1 MNRNTLVRILV
12 VVCLALG
19 VASLLGRSA
28 RAVPLGP
35 DLDATVGTQIGVDFA
50 SPATDSIPAGTTFS
64 GSLSWNFD
72 IANHLGAPNSVSAPA
87 ISVTSGYDPSLF
99 FANGPSFS
107 TSSLPFTVSQPSLA
121 PQSDMHLSLGSSLS
135 ASGQVGCDTARSMSP
150 AVVPPGGAQ
159 ETVAFTVRC
168 TDPTVHSVNGG
179 MSLFPPCDN
188 LDALCTTGPTSFTF
202 VSFTPPQNLDQGEQW
217 NDSISDQPVGLGFD
231 LANLVTGKQYTFA
244 LIVQMPNPYPVPI
257 VWTPGIGMSVYSTQP
272 SSCSGCGVPASSLTV
287 PVPSLDG
294 PTPNAGAVTFSTG
307 EPSIWNLNVVNQR
320 NINYDATDGGGL
332 VYSGPTSAVAGQQ
345 VTLSTGWN
353 PQGDIPLDGTPVT
366 FTLGSQSCTGTT
378 TDGLTPNAQESCTMT
393 LAQPVG
399 SYSLKM
405 FTPGDRSVYPESA
418 SVPFSI
424 SAPTA
429 AELCA
434 LTRQD
439 VDASTK
445 YRQLRPAA
453 QKATD
458 LLVTAACQILTNI
471 GPTLKPAAK
480 TKLIAAYQ
488 AGVGTLAAN
497 GWITRAQAELLAFL
511 ASQL

>member
-1 MNRNTLVRILV
+1 MNRDTLVRIV
-12 VVCLALG
+12 FVVCLALG
-19 VASLLGRSA
+19 VASLLGSGA
-28 RAVPLGP
+28 RAVPLPP
-35 DLDATVGTQIGVDFA
+35 DLNATVTGQVGVDFA
-50 SPATDSIPAGTTFS
+50 SPATDSIPGGTTFT
-64 GSLSWNFD
+64 GNLSWNFG
-72 IANHLGAPNSVSAPA
+72 LGNFQSPDPVSSPA

-99 FANGPSFS
+99 FSNGPPFPTTSF
-107 TSSLPFTVSQPSLA
+107 PFTVSQPSLD
-121 PQSDMHLSLGSSLS
+121 PQSDLHMSLGSSLA

-159 ETVAFTVRC
+159 ETIAFTVRC
-168 TDPTVHSVNGG
+168 TDPTVHRVNGG

-231 LANLVTGKQYTFA
+231 LANLVTGKQYTLA
-244 LIVQMPNPYPVPI
+244 LTVQMPNPYPVPI
-257 VWTPGIGMSVYSTQP
+257 AWAPGIGMSVYSTQP
-272 SSCSGCGVPASSLTV
+272 SSCSGCSVPASSLTV

-307 EPSIWNLNVVNQR
+307 EPSIWSLNLVNQR

-345 VTLSTGWN
+345 VTVSTGWN

-366 FTLGSQSCTGTT
+366 FTLGSQSCTATT

-393 LAQPVG
+393 LTQPVG
-399 SYSLKM
+399 SYTLKL

-424 SAPTA
+424 T
-429 AELCA
+429 
-434 LTRQD
+434 
-439 VDASTK
+439 
-445 YRQLRPAA
+445 
-453 QKATD
+453 
-458 LLVTAACQILTNI
+458 
-471 GPTLKPAAK
+471 GPTSADQCKK
-480 TKLIAAYQ
+480 
-488 AGVGTLAAN
+488 G
-497 GWITRAQAELLAFL
+497 GWQVFGIFKNQGDCVSYVATGGKNPPG
-511 ASQL
+511 